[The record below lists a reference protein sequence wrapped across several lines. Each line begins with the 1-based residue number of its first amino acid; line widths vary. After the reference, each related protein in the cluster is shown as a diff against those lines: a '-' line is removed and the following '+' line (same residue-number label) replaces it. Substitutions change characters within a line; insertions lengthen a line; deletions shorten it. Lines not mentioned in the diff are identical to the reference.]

1 MGDLDLSKYGVDLK
15 EIKNVDQLRVALSK
29 VKDVA

>member
-1 MGDLDLSKYGVDLK
+1 MSDLDLSKYGVDLK
-15 EIKNVDQLRVALSK
+15 EIKNVEQLRAALSK